1 MTPRDF
7 LPFPQIPHKALRQ
20 GLGHGQSPQDDSH
33 VCRGVVQGQGL
44 FQSRIKG
51 GVVMKRLLE
60 TLSCQ
65 LMTPM
70 TVCLT
75 MLLSMGCGGG
85 DMPELGDVSG
95 KVTLDGKPLVGINI
109 LFTPEKGRP
118 AGGVTDEEGY
128 YELVY
133 LDGYSGCKVG
143 PAKVT
148 FEWSPGVENTVA
160 VPARYMND
168 GFSVTVKAGSN
179 EMDFPLES
187 K

>member
-1 MTPRDF
+1 MRC
-7 LPFPQIPHKALRQ
+7 AA
-20 GLGHGQSPQDDSH
+20 
-33 VCRGVVQGQGL
+33 L

-60 TLSCQ
+60 TLSCR
-65 LMTPM
+65 LMTPV

-75 MLLSMGCGGG
+75 MLLSIGCGGG
-85 DMPELGDVSG
+85 DIPELGDVSG

-148 FEWSPGVENTVA
+148 FEWSPGVENTVP

-168 GFSVTVKAGSN
+168 GFSVTVKEGSN
-179 EMDFPLES
+179 QMDFPLES